1 MTSKEKK
8 EEKEETG
15 EKEGRWLEL
24 ADFIRITA
32 PTNPEWHDNL
42 FFISYIDENIIE
54 VIELLS
60 NRIHLLQI
68 QNRQFI
74 DHSIEKISVVS
85 RSSLKGYARQNGLFP
100 HIWVDIYFG
109 GELPKS
115 ITAEI
120 RHLEEDMIELRS
132 YPENKIL
139 FLDFAYQGVP
149 RHLPIERI
157 CIREKPASYSRA
169 MTFGEA
175 DLESEGI
182 SEGDNEGTME
192 YTREGMIDIVLPPNV
207 KPDETLQERLKK
219 IEIRFLADEELPE
232 ITQFMEAAP
241 ELQRFGLEAQIN
253 DLLDAFLST
262 VPDYKRTPMVMHR
275 IYTHIQRFKELRESF
290 STFDPT
296 FHTILGPK
304 KSNPKPL
311 IQELANLTARIA
323 WVLPVV
329 NQTKKVYFLA
339 EDGPLLSTLVP
350 EIDQKNMSIDA
361 QNESILEKRLFYE
374 NNTPSA
380 DSTVKYANM
389 YLETA
394 DYYRPF
400 SSTSIVEEDIVVS
413 SKIHTVEVK
422 RDMDVLVSN
431 GQENDLL
438 STFSTDDNIGRTKF
452 VRNRYN
458 AEINYPYKRNV
469 KSKEPSLFA
478 PLFPA
483 DSLDFRSLVLLPK
496 PFISFSKI
504 QLPNTSIY
512 QKSELHLAYPYLTRF
527 LGKKGKKG
535 NVEVEDREIST
546 SAASQTTL
554 SNTHIKHLYT
564 RQGGK
569 ENTNSLESFL
579 NKCIPDI
586 DVILD
591 TYISTTFS
599 KKAFTFT
606 QMVDALEPF
615 LIYMEHVSWKSAKK
629 IKGIINKHIDA
640 WNTSTNLKSEL
651 FKSLLLEKYKSEI
664 GEPRNVV
671 LESIAEKDKG
681 LKDVYSE
688 IWSKMK
694 SSSEFFRMAL
704 DEDQSRLFSCM
715 IQRISS
721 ELYVPE
727 NMLPSLD
734 DWSDSSSFDQGKG
747 NGRDCWKRVITKKY
761 KAIADL
767 TADNGR
773 FIHYDKEFD
782 KTDYALME
790 KYKAEQPELDAT
802 GFLNFLAE
810 NMIAK
815 HGYSRD
821 RAFQEARNMIAGE
834 RPVEEGEYAV
844 LFLLPH
850 LNSEFSKDTLTEKDK
865 EEVKEEAD
873 VKKRVMYFIRKGN
886 TWVHVAE
893 LDELSF
899 IDNPTLFCNLQE
911 NCFGSSSSSKEK
923 KKSDST
929 CENQQMTKERMHYQ
943 NKERMESEFKDRYE
957 LSVEDFT
964 QKIKGEE
971 EKWMLQREK
980 QEKGKYS
987 LVDATAASLA
997 SRAILSDIIFSPYLT
1012 LRDRILQKTLDVN
1025 TKHHYIL
1032 LFVERF
1038 CREPLTDEPMRENAH
1053 WFYCK
1058 ETNTPLFP
1066 KSLFQLA
1073 KADKEGKYI
1082 AVLNQLCNTIGKV
1095 SDDGDAYVDKYSGYL
1110 LRKIES
1116 QEEQYQGQGTTDAEG
1131 EDIGETDS
1139 REDRMDFTSI
1149 KHRTNAT
1156 IQRIFINEIDQK
1168 IYNLITS
1175 ICRNIYVIGEENK
1188 DKMMQLC
1195 QKWLKNAKLFISQEK
1210 YQKQYDLKIEKRKQ
1224 DPKLKIPDTF
1234 ETYQKKQ
1241 HIIIAVLSVLIIVQ
1255 TAVPEMSI
1263 KRTFPG
1269 CVKSFSGYPL
1279 RDGQDDLSSIH
1290 YMACVLKKMYATNKE
1305 ENHLLPKKETEFVT
1319 ILVNTLKDVILI
1331 QPDIL
1336 HLYDVKREF
1345 LRTRVSAT
1353 GQDLE
1358 EERGVTN
1365 QWSHFLPP
1373 MLAFHIPNASIEM
1386 VSPSGNRYSHILN
1399 VYRAKTQSLMLCIV
1413 EYIREIITRKN
1424 ILFQTKSGKAYTIN
1438 ACCEELLAYPPKS
1451 VLEYFQEEDAA
1462 IAKIVEIL
1470 RGVTKKIA
1478 THQEKGKAL
1487 VLLKEKM
1494 VFVPGSGSG
1503 SGSEERKQTDKKNPI
1518 FSYEPAI
1525 FYAALIHYAKLGSE
1539 IYPIPADLEPI
1550 VSKKPRD
1557 WITTISMPEKIE
1569 LLEKQQIRT
1578 DARKTIHL
1586 MNIVHQRNPVSIV
1599 TTISISPENR
1609 IKMAIEDFVE
1619 RNADIPYVHKIA
1631 QKWMDSLEKEEEQD
1645 PKHSFDF
1652 EKENLK
1658 MQKEWFSFME
1668 RNAQKKPTN
1677 VEIKKRSKFIYDWT
1691 LYESIPLSNLILYQ
1705 KSLIYRIGIL
1715 FPSYL
1720 HSNMQP
1726 PEIPKHWELIPSD
1739 ISLLKKNLQTYKTI
1753 LKPFQKEDLLV
1764 PIYENLVER
1773 IQPLM
1778 DFMEYAIY
1786 LKNDKNDQKEKEEE
1800 DKKKYIFD
1808 VSLFCMHIS
1817 WMIYIGLIDNK
1828 DIYKIITNQIRE
1840 KGIARIEEKEID
1852 NYQGDLDLDEDQ
1864 DLDPDLEEVNIT
1876 TVQIENKALIQQ
1888 KMGDLFL
1895 AIIDTLKTKKQ
1906 TNVKEPATMTYAD
1919 IMREIDYSKDREKQK
1934 IKKYF
1939 TDMSVEERKAELVL
1953 KKLHL
1958 GIFAIDNKKI
1968 NKYGKNTGLFGDR
1981 DMVSSSSEK
1990 TTEEEK
1996 AIVEAEEEK
2005 REGDIE
2011 DSVEYQNMIREE
2023 DADPD
2028 RDIFQEEE
2036 DEDLDVFFGERVEDE
2051 EDYEDINEYARD
2063 NEE

>member
-1 MTSKEKK
+1 MTKEREKEK
-8 EEKEETG
+8 G

-24 ADFIRITA
+24 ADFIQITA
-32 PTNPEWHDNL
+32 PTNVEWHDQL
-42 FFISYIDENIIE
+42 FFISYIDETIIE
-54 VIELLS
+54 VIELVS

-68 QNRQFI
+68 RNRQFV
-74 DHSIEKISVVS
+74 DHTIEKIVVVS

-157 CIREKPASYSRA
+157 CIREKPASYSRVEEDWVE
-169 MTFGEA
+169 GEERQVSFA
-175 DLESEGI
+175 NEAS
-182 SEGDNEGTME
+182 EGTME
-192 YTREGMIDIVLPPNV
+192 YTKEGMINIVLPPNV

-219 IEIRFLADEELPE
+219 IEIRFLAEEELPE
-232 ITQFMEAAP
+232 ITQIMEAAP

-262 VPDYKRTPMVMHR
+262 IPDYKRTPMVMHR

-290 STFDPT
+290 SIFDPT

-350 EIDQKNMSIDA
+350 EIDQKNMTIDA
-361 QNESILEKRLFYE
+361 QSESTLENRLFYQ
-374 NNTPSA
+374 NNTPSET
-380 DSTVKYANM
+380 TVKYANM
-389 YLETA
+389 YVETA
-394 DYYRPF
+394 DFYRPF
-400 SSTSIVEEDIVVS
+400 SATSAIEEDVFVS
-413 SKIHTVEVK
+413 SKIQTVEVK

-438 STFSTDDNIGRTKF
+438 STYSTDDNIGRTKF

-458 AEINYPYKRNV
+458 AAISYPYKRNV
-469 KSKEPSLFA
+469 KSKEASLFA

-483 DSLDFRSLVLLPK
+483 DSLDFRSLVFLPK
-496 PFISFSKI
+496 PFVSFSKI
-504 QLPNTSIY
+504 QLPTTSIY
-512 QKSELHLAYPYLTRF
+512 QKSELHLAYPYLSRF
-527 LGKKGKKG
+527 LRSGKKGK
-535 NVEVEDREIST
+535 VEVEDREISN
-546 SAASQTTL
+546 SNSNSNVSQNPL
-554 SNTHIKHLYT
+554 SQTHIKHYYP
-564 RQGGK
+564 RPGN
-569 ENTNSLESFL
+569 EEDSLETFL

-586 DVILD
+586 DVLLD
-591 TYISTTFS
+591 TYISPSFS

-606 QMVDALEPF
+606 QIVDALEPF
-615 LIYMEHVSWKSAKK
+615 FIYMEHVSWKSANK
-629 IKGIINKHIDA
+629 IKNILYKHIDD
-640 WNTSTNLKSEL
+640 WNKNTNLRDEL
-651 FKSLLLEKYKSEI
+651 FKALLLEKYKSEI
-664 GEPRNVV
+664 GDKTNVI
-671 LESIAEKDKG
+671 LESLAEKDKG
-681 LKDVYSE
+681 LKDAYSE
-688 IWSKMK
+688 EWSKTT
-694 SSSEFFRMAL
+694 SSSEFFRSTL

-727 NMLPSLD
+727 NMLLPF
-734 DWSDSSSFDQGKG
+734 SDSSSSSSSSSSALS
-747 NGRDCWKRVITKKY
+747 DCWKRVITKKY
-761 KAIADL
+761 KSIADL

-782 KTDYALME
+782 KTEYALVE
-790 KYKAEQPELDAT
+790 KYKTEQPDLDAT

-810 NMIAK
+810 NLIAK
-815 HGYSRD
+815 HAYSRD

-850 LNSEFSKDTLTEKDK
+850 LNPDFATKKDTLTEKDK
-865 EEVKEEAD
+865 EEVREEAD
-873 VKKRVMYFIRKGN
+873 AKKRVMYFIRKGN

-899 IDNPTLFCNLQE
+899 VDNATLFCNLQE
-911 NCFGSSSSSKEK
+911 NCFSSK
-923 KKSDST
+923 KKSGTGTT
-929 CENQQMTKERMHYQ
+929 CENQEMSKERMHYQ
-943 NKERMESEFKDRYE
+943 TKERMESEFKDRYE
-957 LSVEDFT
+957 LSVEDFV

-971 EKWMLQREK
+971 EKWLLQRENQK
-980 QEKGKYS
+980 KTEYS
-987 LVDATAASLA
+987 LVDAAAASLA
-997 SRAILSDIIFSPYLT
+997 SRAILSDIIFSPYSV
-1012 LRDRILQKTLDVN
+1012 LRDRILQKTLDIN

-1038 CREPLTDEPMRENAH
+1038 CREPLTEEPMRENAH

-1073 KADKEGKYI
+1073 KADKEGKY
-1082 AVLNQLCNTIGKV
+1082 ATVLNQLCNTIGKV
-1095 SDDGDAYVDKYSGYL
+1095 SDDGDAYVDKYSGYI
-1110 LRKIES
+1110 LRKIEL
-1116 QEEQYQGQGTTDAEG
+1116 QEEMFQSTSGQGTEG
-1131 EDIGETDS
+1131 EEISNAD
-1139 REDRMDFTSI
+1139 DRMDFSSV
-1149 KHRTNAT
+1149 KHRTDT
-1156 IQRIFINEIDQK
+1156 VQRIFINEIDQK
-1168 IYNLITS
+1168 LYNLISS

-1210 YQKQYDLKIEKRKQ
+1210 YQKQYDLKIEKKKQ
-1224 DPKLKIPDTF
+1224 DPKLKTPDTF

-1241 HIIIAVLSVLIIVQ
+1241 HILIAVLSVLIVVQ
-1255 TAVPEMSI
+1255 TATPEMSI

-1279 RDGQDDLSSIH
+1279 KDGQDDLSSIH
-1290 YMACVLKKMYATNKE
+1290 YMACVLKKMYVTNKE
-1305 ENHLLPKKETEFVT
+1305 ENHLLPKKETELVT
-1319 ILVNTLKDVILI
+1319 ILVNTLKDVILL

-1336 HLYDVKREF
+1336 HLYDVKREY
-1345 LRTRVSAT
+1345 LRTKVI
-1353 GQDLE
+1353 GMEE
-1358 EERGVTN
+1358 EERAVTG
-1365 QWSHFLPP
+1365 QWLHFLPP
-1373 MLAFHIPNASIEM
+1373 MLAFHIPNVSIET
-1386 VSPSGNRYSHILN
+1386 VSPSGNRPSHILN
-1399 VYRAKTQSLMLCIV
+1399 VYLAKNQSLTMCLL
-1413 EYIREIITRKN
+1413 EYIREIVARKD
-1424 ILFQTKSGKAYTIN
+1424 ILFQTKSGKAYTVN
-1438 ACCEELLAYPPKS
+1438 ACCEKLLAYPPKS

-1470 RGVTKKIA
+1470 KGLSKKI
-1478 THQEKGKAL
+1478 TIHQENGKAM
-1487 VLLKEKM
+1487 VLLKARKGFNDVE
-1494 VFVPGSGSG
+1494 GSGSG
-1503 SGSEERKQTDKKNPI
+1503 TTGSSSSEKRNPI
-1518 FSYEPAI
+1518 YSYEPAI
-1525 FYAALIHYAKLGSE
+1525 FYTAIIHYAKLESE

-1550 VSKKPRD
+1550 ISKKPRD
-1557 WITTISMPEKIE
+1557 IITNLSMPEKIE

-1586 MNIVHQRNPVSIV
+1586 MNIVHQRHPVSIV
-1599 TTISISPENR
+1599 TSMSISPENR
-1609 IKMAIEDFVE
+1609 IKMAIEDFLE
-1619 RNADIPYVHKIA
+1619 RNADIPLVEKLA
-1631 QKWMDSLEKEEEQD
+1631 QKWLDSYEKEDQTPD
-1645 PKHSFDF
+1645 SADHDRNHDRKKSIDF
-1652 EKENLK
+1652 EKENQK

-1677 VEIKKRSKFIYDWT
+1677 TAVKKMTNFLYDWT
-1691 LYESIPLSNLILYQ
+1691 LVESIPLSNLVLYQ

-1720 HSNMQP
+1720 HSDMRS

-1739 ISLLKKNLQTYKTI
+1739 ITLMKKNLQTYKTI
-1753 LKPFQKEDLLV
+1753 LKPFQKEDLLL

-1778 DFMEYAIY
+1778 EVMEF
-1786 LKNDKNDQKEKEEE
+1786 LTPDKDETDIDIDIDIDT
-1800 DKKKYIFD
+1800 DKKKHIFD
-1808 VSLFCMHIS
+1808 VSLFCMHLC
-1817 WMIYIGLIDNK
+1817 WMIYIGLIENK
-1828 DIYKIITNQIRE
+1828 DIYKIITNRIRE
-1840 KGIARIEEKEID
+1840 RGVERLEE
-1852 NYQGDLDLDEDQ
+1852 DEDEEQ
-1864 DLDPDLEEVNIT
+1864 EEDEELEEVNIT
-1876 TVQIENKALIQQ
+1876 TVQLENKALIQQ

-1895 AIIDTLKTKKQ
+1895 AILDTLKSKKQ
-1906 TNVKEPATMTYAD
+1906 TNVKEPAMMTYAE
-1919 IMREIDYSKDREKQK
+1919 IMKEIDYSRDREKQK

-1939 TDMSVEERKAELVL
+1939 TDLSVEERKAELVL

-1958 GIFAIDNKKI
+1958 GIFAVDTKKL
-1968 NKYGKNTGLFGDR
+1968 NKYGKNTGLFGDK
-1981 DMVSSSSEK
+1981 DSSPPNDKE
-1990 TTEEEK
+1990 TAVIEQENARE
-1996 AIVEAEEEK
+1996 VE
-2005 REGDIE
+2005 IE
-2011 DSVEYQNMIREE
+2011 ASVEYQNIMQEETANSAEEEE
-2023 DADPD
+2023 DH
-2028 RDIFQEEE
+2028 DIFYAQP
-2036 DEDLDVFFGERVEDE
+2036 DEDLDDFFGEGAGVEED
-2051 EDYEDINEYARD
+2051 EDYEDIHEYARE

>member
-1 MTSKEKK
+1 MTITTKEKGKK
-8 EEKEETG
+8 ES
-15 EKEGRWLEL
+15 WLEL
-24 ADFIRITA
+24 ADFIQINA
-32 PTNPEWHDNL
+32 PTNAEWHEQL
-42 FFISYIDENIIE
+42 FYISYIDENL
-54 VIELLS
+54 IELIHIVS
-60 NRIHLLQI
+60 NQIHLLQI
-68 QNRQFI
+68 QKRQFV
-74 DHSIEKISVVS
+74 DHSIEKIVVVS

-157 CIREKPASYSRA
+157 CIREKPASYARTLA
-169 MTFGEA
+169 FGE
-175 DLESEGI
+175 DGEETS
-182 SEGDNEGTME
+182 DNDGTSASDNDGTSASEGTME

-232 ITQFMEAAP
+232 ITQIMEAAP

-262 VPDYKRTPMVMHR
+262 VPDYKRTPIVMHR
-275 IYTHIQRFKELRESF
+275 IYTHIQRFKELREAF

-304 KSNPKPL
+304 KPNPKPL

-361 QNESILEKRLFYE
+361 QSESVLENRLFYQ
-374 NNTPSA
+374 NNTPSS

-389 YLETA
+389 YVETSEF
-394 DYYRPF
+394 YRPF
-400 SSTSIVEEDIVVS
+400 SSTSMIEEDVVVS
-413 SKIHTVEVK
+413 SKIHTIEVK

-431 GQENDLL
+431 GQENDL
-438 STFSTDDNIGRTKF
+438 FSTYSTDERIGRTKF

-458 AEINYPYKRNV
+458 AAISYPYKRNV
-469 KSKEPSLFA
+469 KSKEASLFA

-483 DSLDFRSLVLLPK
+483 DSLDFRSLVFLPK
-496 PFISFSKI
+496 PFLPFSKI
-504 QLPNTSIY
+504 QLPNTTIY
-512 QKSELHLAYPYLTRF
+512 QKSELHRAYPYLSQF
-527 LGKKGKKG
+527 LQNGKKGK
-535 NVEVEDREIST
+535 VEVEDREIST
-546 SAASQTTL
+546 SSTSPNVSSALSQT
-554 SNTHIKHLYT
+554 NIKHYYP
-564 RQGGK
+564 RPGSQD
-569 ENTNSLESFL
+569 NTNTSLESFL

-586 DVILD
+586 DVLLD

-606 QMVDALEPF
+606 QIVDALEPF
-615 LIYMEHVSWKSAKK
+615 FIYMEHVSWKSANK
-629 IKGIINKHIDA
+629 IKNIIYKHIDT
-640 WNTSTNLKSEL
+640 WNTTTNLKGEL
-651 FKSLLLEKYKSEI
+651 FKSLLLEKYKSEV
-664 GEPRNVV
+664 GERRNVIM
-671 LESIAEKDKG
+671 ESLAEKDKG
-681 LKDVYSE
+681 LKDVYAE
-688 IWSKMK
+688 EWSKMQ
-694 SSSEFFRMAL
+694 SSSEFFRTAL
-704 DEDQSRLFSCM
+704 DVDQSRLFSCM

-727 NMLPSLD
+727 NMLAAFSDLD
-734 DWSDSSSFDQGKG
+734 FSDSNIGRSQGQG
-747 NGRDCWKRVITKKY
+747 DCWKRVITKKY
-761 KAIADL
+761 KSIADL
-767 TADNGR
+767 TADNDR

-782 KTDYALME
+782 KTDYALVE
-790 KYKAEQPELDAT
+790 KYKAEQPDLDAT

-810 NMIAK
+810 NLIAK
-815 HGYSRD
+815 HTYSRD
-821 RAFQEARNMIAGE
+821 HAFQEARNMIAGE

-850 LNSEFSKDTLTEKDK
+850 LNPEFSKDTLTEKDK

-873 VKKRVMYFIRKGN
+873 TKKRVMYFIRKGN
-886 TWVHVAE
+886 TWVHVSE

-899 IDNPTLFCNLQE
+899 VDNPTLFCNLQE
-911 NCFGSSSSSKEK
+911 NCFGLK
-923 KKSDST
+923 KKSET
-929 CENQQMTKERMHYQ
+929 CENAEMSKERMHYQ
-943 NKERMESEFKDRYE
+943 TKERMESEFKDRYE
-957 LSVEDFT
+957 LSVEDFV

-971 EKWMLQREK
+971 EKRIQLRENQK
-980 QEKGKYS
+980 KTEYS

-997 SRAILSDIIFSPYLT
+997 SRAILSDIIFSPYIS

-1038 CREPLTDEPMRENAH
+1038 CREPLTEEPMKENAH

-1073 KADKEGKYI
+1073 KAEKEGKYV

-1116 QEEQYQGQGTTDAEG
+1116 QEEQFQASIEG
-1131 EDIGETDS
+1131 NNEGADEPDTN
-1139 REDRMDFTSI
+1139 DRMDFNSV
-1149 KHRTNAT
+1149 KHRISTGASTNE
-1156 IQRIFINEIDQK
+1156 IQRIFTNEIDQK
-1168 IYNLITS
+1168 IYNLISS
-1175 ICRNIYVIGEENK
+1175 ICHNIYVIGEENK

-1210 YQKQYDLKIEKRKQ
+1210 YQKQYDLKIEKKKQ
-1224 DPKLKIPDTF
+1224 DPKLKTPDTF

-1241 HIIIAVLSVLIIVQ
+1241 HILIAVLSVLIVVQ
-1255 TAVPEMSI
+1255 TAVPEMAI

-1279 RDGQDDLSSIH
+1279 KDGQDDLSSIH
-1290 YMACVLKKMYATNKE
+1290 YMACVLKKMYANHKE
-1305 ENHLLPKKETEFVT
+1305 EQHLLPKKEAELVT
-1319 ILVNTLKDVILI
+1319 ILVNTLKDVILL

-1336 HLYDVKREF
+1336 HLYNVKRQY
-1345 LRTRVSAT
+1345 LRTRVSAME
-1353 GQDLE
+1353 E
-1358 EERGVTN
+1358 EERGVTGK
-1365 QWSHFLPP
+1365 WLHFLPP
-1373 MLAFHIPNASIEM
+1373 ILAFHIPNASIEM
-1386 VSPSGNRYSHILN
+1386 VSPSGNRHAHILN
-1399 VYRAKTQSLMLCIV
+1399 VYRVKNMSLTMCLV
-1413 EYIREIITRKN
+1413 EYIREIVARKN

-1470 RGVTKKIA
+1470 RGLTKKIA
-1478 THQEKGKAL
+1478 THQESGKAR
-1487 VLLKEKM
+1487 VLLKERKGSND
-1494 VFVPGSGSG
+1494 VEGSGSDILVK
-1503 SGSEERKQTDKKNPI
+1503 RNPI

-1525 FYAALIHYAKLGSE
+1525 FYAAIIHYAKLESE

-1550 VSKKPRD
+1550 ITKKPRD
-1557 WITTISMPEKIE
+1557 VIANLSMPEKIE

-1578 DARKTIHL
+1578 DARKTIAL
-1586 MNIVHQRNPVSIV
+1586 MNIVHQRHPVSIV
-1599 TTISISPENR
+1599 QTIDISPENR
-1609 IKMAIEDFVE
+1609 IKMAA
-1619 RNADIPYVHKIA
+1619 NAFLEINDDLPAIQKIA
-1631 QKWMDSLEKEEEQD
+1631 QKWVDSYESLSQDTNKGKGKEK
-1645 PKHSFDF
+1645 HTFDF
-1652 EKENLK
+1652 EKENQK
-1658 MQKEWFSFME
+1658 MQKEWFSFIQ
-1668 RNAQKKPTN
+1668 RNAKKKPTQN
-1677 VEIKKRSKFIYDWT
+1677 VLQKLSKS
-1691 LYESIPLSNLILYQ
+1691 LYEWKTDPPAIPLSGLATYQ
-1705 KSLIYRIGIL
+1705 KSIVYRIGIL
-1715 FPSYL
+1715 YPSFL
-1720 HSNMQP
+1720 NSSLKS

-1739 ISLLKKNLQTYKTI
+1739 ITFLQKQLQSYKTT
-1753 LKPFQKEDLLV
+1753 LKSFQKEPLLE
-1764 PIYENLVER
+1764 PIYQNIVER

-1778 DFMEYAIY
+1778 DFLAFSLYDSSFDGVLAEGEEEAEPEKKKHSFELSLFCIHLIWMIWMSLIDHPNIY
-1786 LKNDKNDQKEKEEE
+1786 RIITNRIRENTETRLEEKKEEE
-1800 DKKKYIFD
+1800 EYGEEEYD
-1808 VSLFCMHIS
+1808 
-1817 WMIYIGLIDNK
+1817 
-1828 DIYKIITNQIRE
+1828 DI
-1840 KGIARIEEKEID
+1840 
-1852 NYQGDLDLDEDQ
+1852 
-1864 DLDPDLEEVNIT
+1864 EEVNIT
-1876 TVQIENKALIQQ
+1876 TIQIENKALIQQ
-1888 KMGDLFL
+1888 KIADLFL
-1895 AIIDTLKTKKQ
+1895 AMMESLQTKKQ
-1906 TNVKEPATMTYAD
+1906 VNAKEPAMMSYAD

-1958 GIFAIDNKKI
+1958 GIFAIDNKKL

-1981 DMVSSSSEK
+1981 DSAI
-1990 TTEEEK
+1990 TQLEEEK
-1996 AIVEAEEEK
+1996 AIIEGEEDSDD
-2005 REGDIE
+2005 RIE
-2011 DSVEYQNMIREE
+2011 ESVEYQNMMQEE
-2023 DADPD
+2023 AADEE

-2036 DEDLDVFFGERVEDE
+2036 DEDLNDFFGERVEEE
-2051 EDYEDINEYARD
+2051 EDYEDINEYARE
-2063 NEE
+2063 NE